1 MLEQSRILFAIS
13 QSQSIFS
20 NVHLSVKIL
29 IRLVTLTQH
38 IIHSYVIIFIYL
50 TMHSTLLLMVLSVPE
65 IILLETNTNNRGS
78 LMWIDLKV
86 GTCTTGLQ

>member
-38 IIHSYVIIFIYL
+38 ILIRHNIYL
-50 TMHSTLLLMVLSVPE
+50 FNNALNTFINGSISARNNF
-65 IILLETNTNNRGS
+65 IRKNTNNRGS

>member
-13 QSQSIFS
+13 QSQLIFS
-20 NVHLSVKIL
+20 NVHLSVKIR

-38 IIHSYVIIFIYL
+38 IIHSYVIFFYL

-65 IILLETNTNNRGS
+65 IILLETNTNKRGS

-86 GTCTTGLQ
+86 DTCTTGLQ